1 MNAKEL
7 LPKLIEDEQPFLL
20 IKGYHSLQQSVLEL
34 IFAKLKGVTKL
45 DLSLTSAYYELVT
58 WQTRNKERD
67 SLKVTASEYRAMI
80 RDYGLILLHQEDD
93 KSGEI
98 WGKNEM
104 FRKVLSRYRKAGGEQ
119 MESEIKTL
127 KSCYSTRPSEEL
139 GAKLREAK
147 EKYAKW
153 YAKFC
158 KKNNLKVY

>member
-34 IFAKLKGVTKL
+34 IFARMKGVTKL

-104 FRKVLSRYRKAGGEQ
+104 FRKVLNRYRKAGGEEI
-119 MESEIKTL
+119 ESEIKTL
-127 KSCYSTRPSEEL
+127 KAAIQQDHRKNWGQSCERRKKSMRNGTRSS
-139 GAKLREAK
+139 ARRTT
-147 EKYAKW
+147 
-153 YAKFC
+153 
-158 KKNNLKVY
+158 

>member
-20 IKGYHSLQQSVLEL
+20 IKGYYSLQQSVLEL
-34 IFAKLKGVTKL
+34 IFARMKGVTKL
-45 DLSLTSAYYELVT
+45 DLSLTS
-58 WQTRNKERD
+58 D

-104 FRKVLSRYRKAGGEQ
+104 FRKVLNRYRKAGGEQ